1 MGRPGHRL
9 TAALLLA
16 PAWCAAAAAADPA
29 APRWSGEAELGLLR
43 TTGNTDTASLN
54 AKTRLVNER
63 ERWRHTA
70 GFDAARTTDRGRTTA
85 ERYRLQ
91 GKTDYKFSQ
100 RSYLFAVAAYEDD
113 RFSGYDYRASLSVGY
128 GRRIVD
134 TATLRLEGEAGAGVR
149 RNQLPD
155 GAREDEVV
163 ARGVLRLKWD
173 LSATAAFRQELSVDA
188 GEQITTTRSV
198 TSLSARIN
206 KSLAMKLSFTARHDS
221 AVPPGKV
228 KTDTETAVTLVYGF

>member
-16 PAWCAAAAAADPA
+16 PAWCAAAAAADL

-54 AKTRLVNER
+54 VKARAVNER
-63 ERWRHTA
+63 RRWRH
-70 GFDAARTTDRGRTTA
+70 GVDLDAARTTDRGRTTA
-85 ERYRLQ
+85 ERYRVQ
-91 GKTDYKFSQ
+91 GKTDYKFGP
-100 RSYLFAVAAYEDD
+100 RSYLFAVAAWEDD
-113 RFSGYDYRASLSVGY
+113 RFSGYDYRASLSLGY
-128 GRRIVD
+128 GRKLVAAD
-134 TATLRLEGEAGAGVR
+134 TLLLEGEAGAGFR

-155 GAREDEVV
+155 GAREDEVLV
-163 ARGVLRLKWD
+163 RGVLRARWD
-173 LSATAAFRQELSVDA
+173 VSATAVLRQELSVDA
-188 GEQITTTRSV
+188 GQDITTTRSV

-206 KSLAMKLSFTARHDS
+206 ASLAMKLSFTARHDS